1 MPLGNLRERSLEVG
15 RRGDYLCLCTLENPS
30 PLLPIYLPFG
40 RKGRNIS
47 IWPEGG
53 VERGRKRRRGREAEK
68 GREGEKGRVHEHYK
82 VTNMAP
88 PSLASSLQRNED
100 AL

>member
-15 RRGDYLCLCTLENPS
+15 RLGDYLCLCTLENPS

-53 VERGRKRRRGREAEK
+53 VERVREKEKKRKGSREREGGRERA
-68 GREGEKGRVHEHYK
+68 RSRTLQSYK
-82 VTNMAP
+82 YGSPVSRLITAKK
-88 PSLASSLQRNED
+88 
-100 AL
+100 

>member
-1 MPLGNLRERSLEVG
+1 MREKE
-15 RRGDYLCLCTLENPS
+15 EE
-30 PLLPIYLPFG
+30 
-40 RKGRNIS
+40 RK
-47 IWPEGG
+47 
-53 VERGRKRRRGREAEK
+53 EAEK